1 MKMKDFDID
10 NYLKSQLQRKAAYNA
25 LKDSKVEE
33 TVQHIDVK
41 SERTYL
47 ADQLESA
54 GIKRFG
60 NLIKRH
66 CAAYRDADGVG
77 RDMIAKVSKAKT
89 RFPLT

>member
-1 MKMKDFDID
+1 MKMKNFDID
-10 NYLKSQLQRKAAYNA
+10 NYLYQSLRSTARNNA

-54 GIKRFG
+54 GSKQFG

-66 CAAYRDADGVG
+66 WAAYRDADGVG
-77 RDMIAKVSKAKT
+77 RDMIAEVSKAKT